1 MKIQVLIFPLSFTYT
16 PDLIS
21 MNIECVVR
29 NSKRIL
35 YGRKSSVLMALLLLM
50 TEGILLWPFSL
61 FLFCRK
67 LPRQI
72 FFFISW
78 GRGFSS
84 ASTLCKRPWK
94 EELSKLFH
102 GGKSSFFAEDQ

>member
-1 MKIQVLIFPLSFTYT
+1 MCSEELKEDPVWEKVLCPHGTAFADDWRYTFMATFSIF
-16 PDLIS
+16 
-21 MNIECVVR
+21 
-29 NSKRIL
+29 
-35 YGRKSSVLMALLLLM
+35 VLQKTA
-50 TEGILLWPFSL
+50 
-61 FLFCRK
+61 K
-67 LPRQI
+67 AN